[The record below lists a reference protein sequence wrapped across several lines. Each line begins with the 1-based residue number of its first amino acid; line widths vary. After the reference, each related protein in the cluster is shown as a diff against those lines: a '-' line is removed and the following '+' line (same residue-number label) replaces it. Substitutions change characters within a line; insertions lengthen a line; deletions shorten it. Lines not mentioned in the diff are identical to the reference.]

1 MDKPEHIDTATD
13 ESSSV
18 ELTNMAEYGARGS
31 PSGASQEEVAETE
44 GDEKRPDSKEEL
56 EDGKKLVDGKEKKNK
71 REQWDNRVQFLLTL
85 IGYAVGLGNVWRFSY
100 LCAKNGGSEW
110 REEGGRVRH
119 LCGGQSWDARQLC
132 KIVR

>member
-13 ESSSV
+13 ESSSI

-31 PSGASQEEVAETE
+31 PNGASQEEVAETE
-44 GDEKRPDSKEEL
+44 GDEKQPDSKEEL

-110 REEGGRVRH
+110 REEGGRH